1 MKLAVI
7 SGKGGTGKTTLA
19 GPLATMIDPNIIKM
33 DCDVD
38 ASNLHLLFNG
48 KDLYKKPFYGAKV
61 ASINPEFCSACNR
74 CYELCR
80 FDAISENLTI
90 NPFKCEGCGTCQVVC
105 PCKAITLDQ
114 EITGHTYLTDTE
126 IGKLSRA
133 NLFPGAEGSGKLV
146 SEVRKAVSENVF
158 IDGSPGIGCTVMA
171 SITGLDYAIII
182 TEPSYSGYEDLK
194 RVYALTQHFNIQTFL
209 VINKYDIHL
218 GLSKVIDDYCQE
230 QSIKLLGKI
239 PFDQTVSTAINAG
252 QVITKYDTPA
262 SQAIALI
269 YEALK
274 KEVIL

>member
-1 MKLAVI
+1 M
-7 SGKGGTGKTTLA
+7 
-19 GPLATMIDPNIIKM
+19 DPSIMKM

-38 ASNLHLLFNG
+38 ASNLHLLFQG
-48 KDLYKKPFYGAKV
+48 KDLIKKPFYGAKV
-61 ASINPEFCSACNR
+61 ASIDSQLCQSCQI
-74 CYELCR
+74 CYEICR
-80 FDAISENLTI
+80 FNGISKTLMVD
-90 NPFKCEGCGTCQVVC
+90 PFKCEGCGACQVVC
-105 PCKAITLDQ
+105 PNNAISLNR
-114 EITGHTYLTDTE
+114 EKTGHTYLTDTE

-146 SEVRKAVSENVF
+146 SEVRKAASENVF

-171 SITGLDYAIII
+171 SITGVDYAIII

-194 RVYALTQHFNIQTFL
+194 RVYALTQHFNIQSFV

-252 QVITKYDTPA
+252 QVISKYDSPA
-262 SQAIALI
+262 SQAIVSI
-269 YEALK
+269 YEAFK